1 MGTYYIPR
9 NLRGET
15 RILYIFTVKS
25 LISTG
30 IGALLGSIFFFIFGM
45 ILGEKIVGIIIMA
58 AFALIGWAIGALKI
72 PNVAGLPF
80 TKNVGGESL
89 DEILKR
95 YIKFRMNRKLYTYV
109 NAKEEIITSSNTK
122 EEK

>member
-25 LISTG
+25 LITTG
-30 IGALLGSIFFFIFGM
+30 VGAIFGSIFFFIIGM
-45 ILGEKIVGIIIMA
+45 GLGEKMVGAVIMA
-58 AFALIGWAIGALKI
+58 IFAAIGWAIGALKI
-72 PNVAGLPF
+72 PTVAGLPF

-95 YIKFRMNRKLYTYV
+95 YAKFKMNKKVYTYV
-109 NAKEEIITSSNTK
+109 NLKEDVDTTTK